1 MYARASRNVV
11 RAHATRGVSAA
22 LLALALFHFGW
33 IHAERDTIRATRS
46 LLNARNFCEETSTRE
61 LEAWNFHKKLLSFSL
76 FAPSN
81 EGEEVDFP
89 WFLNG
94 IVQNAKDAT
103 LYYPDWIVRV
113 YVIGIDVKAERTLET
128 QQNLEL
134 VRCTSSLPLN
144 SSSSRKMLTRFL
156 VYDDPKV
163 RLAIVRDTDSR
174 CHISCSRGPDVDRS
188 AFVGCTVALKQAQRG
203 WYTHGLLQNFL
214 RRFSS
219 HADVLQTP
227 TLARPRNKKVSFDLP
242 RNYLRAGRSRSGNAR
257 HLRSQA

>member
-113 YVIGIDVKAERTLET
+113 YVIGIDVKAERTLHTAE
-128 QQNLEL
+128 
-134 VRCTSSLPLN
+134 S
-144 SSSSRKMLTRFL
+144 
-156 VYDDPKV
+156 
-163 RLAIVRDTDSR
+163 
-174 CHISCSRGPDVDRS
+174 
-188 AFVGCTVALKQAQRG
+188 
-203 WYTHGLLQNFL
+203 
-214 RRFSS
+214 
-219 HADVLQTP
+219 
-227 TLARPRNKKVSFDLP
+227 
-242 RNYLRAGRSRSGNAR
+242 
-257 HLRSQA
+257 